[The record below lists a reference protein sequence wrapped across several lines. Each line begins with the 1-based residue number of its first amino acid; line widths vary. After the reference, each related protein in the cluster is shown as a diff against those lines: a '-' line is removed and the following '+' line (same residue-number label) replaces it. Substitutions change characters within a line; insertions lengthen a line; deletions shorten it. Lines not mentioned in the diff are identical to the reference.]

1 MNCEQID
8 LSPLE
13 VERYQVKE
21 ALRILLHSI
30 IFQRS
35 LAENRYRA
43 LWPALA
49 PLPAC
54 ADARMR

>member
-8 LSPLE
+8 PSPLE